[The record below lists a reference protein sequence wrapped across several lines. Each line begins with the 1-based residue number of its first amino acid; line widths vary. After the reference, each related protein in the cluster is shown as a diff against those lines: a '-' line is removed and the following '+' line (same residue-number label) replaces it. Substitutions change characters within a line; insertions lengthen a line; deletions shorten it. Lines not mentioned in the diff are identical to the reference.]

1 MAGLKSLNKTKRYRS
16 LHIQR
21 FGPIPQDMKRIAAF
35 FLAFSLVAAPAASA
49 QGWMNQFSPGQA
61 RDSRNQGRTM
71 PLSQIFNN
79 LKRQYGGYQLSAD
92 LYAKGNGKSVYEIDW
107 MTKDGRKMH
116 FVVDAQ
122 TGAILDR
129 RGA

>member
-1 MAGLKSLNKTKRYRS
+1 
-16 LHIQR
+16 
-21 FGPIPQDMKRIAAF
+21 MKRIAAL
-35 FLAFSLVAAPAASA
+35 FLALGLVVAPAASA
-49 QGWMNQFSPGQA
+49 QDWMNQFSPGQA
-61 RDSRNQGRTM
+61 RDSRNQGRTV
-71 PLSQIFNN
+71 PLSQIFSN

-92 LYAKGNGKSVYEIDW
+92 LYERGNGKAVYEIDW

>member
-1 MAGLKSLNKTKRYRS
+1 
-16 LHIQR
+16 
-21 FGPIPQDMKRIAAF
+21 MKRIAAL
-35 FLAFSLVAAPAASA
+35 FLAFGLAVAPAASA

-61 RDSRNQGRTM
+61 RDSRNQGHTV

-92 LYAKGNGKSVYEIDW
+92 LYDKGNGKSVYEIDW
-107 MTKDGRKMH
+107 MTGDGRKMH

>member
-1 MAGLKSLNKTKRYRS
+1 
-16 LHIQR
+16 
-21 FGPIPQDMKRIAAF
+21 
-35 FLAFSLVAAPAASA
+35 
-49 QGWMNQFSPGQA
+49 
-61 RDSRNQGRTM
+61 M
-71 PLSQIFNN
+71 PLSQIFNK
-79 LKRQYGGYQLSAD
+79 LKQQYGGYQLSAD
-92 LYAKGNGKSVYEIDW
+92 LYDKGNGKSVYEIDW

>member
-1 MAGLKSLNKTKRYRS
+1 
-16 LHIQR
+16 
-21 FGPIPQDMKRIAAF
+21 MKRIAAL
-35 FLAFSLVAAPAASA
+35 FLALGLVVAPAASA
-49 QGWMNQFSPGQA
+49 QGWMNQFS
-61 RDSRNQGRTM
+61 RNQGRTV
-71 PLSQIFNN
+71 PLSQIFNK
-79 LKRQYGGYQLSAD
+79 LKQQYGGYQLSAD
-92 LYAKGNGKSVYEIDW
+92 LYDKGNGKSVYEIDW